1 MQKLSEAIATFFYV
15 GKIKYAPGTFGS
27 LPAFVIAYLT
37 MRCALSYPF
46 AADDTFIL
54 YEKQLTLI
62 VICELICFA
71 VLFCIGTLCTHIY
84 IRGKADQD
92 PKEVVIDEVVGQ
104 LLTIILC
111 AFSAIILFFSPF
123 GLIMEP
129 IYFDIIFMFI
139 LPFGLFRIFDIYK
152 PWPIN
157 WVDKKCKGALGVML
171 DDILAAIFASVVHY
185 LIVSIILNFYH

>member
-1 MQKLSEAIATFFYV
+1 MQKLSEAIATFFYI

-27 LPAFVIAYLT
+27 LPAFAIAYLV
-37 MRCALSYPF
+37 MKCALSYELT
-46 AADDTFIL
+46 ADDTLSL

-71 VLFCIGTLCTHIY
+71 LLFCIGILFTHIY
-84 IRGKADQD
+84 IKDKANKD

-104 LLTIILC
+104 FLTIILS
-111 AFSAIILFFSPF
+111 AFSTIILFFSPF
-123 GLIMEP
+123 GLVMKP
-129 IYFDIIFMFI
+129 LYFDIIFMFI

-157 WVDKKCKGALGVML
+157 WIDSKCKGALGVML
-171 DDILAAIFASVVHY
+171 DDILAAIFASVTHY
-185 LIVSIILNFYH
+185 LIVSTILRFYY